1 MRFNK
6 ILVGTCVTLVLT
18 LGFAVLSRHVSACAQ
33 SAQTA
38 ETARVAVGPQY
49 DTTHVYVAP

>member
-18 LGFAVLSRHVSACAQ
+18 LGFAVRSRHVSACAQ